1 MYKNVLASIPGIEY
15 YPMAALVLFFG
26 FFACLM
32 IWYIRVDRQKLEE
45 IALLAVRDDQ
55 PFEQSSGSSEWS

>member
-26 FFACLM
+26 FFAGLM

-55 PFEQSSGSSEWS
+55 PFEQNPGSSEWS